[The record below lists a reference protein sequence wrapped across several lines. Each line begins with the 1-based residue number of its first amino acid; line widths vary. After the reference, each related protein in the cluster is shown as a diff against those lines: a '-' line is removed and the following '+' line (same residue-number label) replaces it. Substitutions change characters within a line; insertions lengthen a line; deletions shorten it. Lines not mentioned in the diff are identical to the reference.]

1 MASREAA
8 TPSEC
13 LMRTPKIPAGRAAD
27 TRAAAAGAADPAAG
41 GRAADGRVA
50 DAQATEPQAAD
61 AQVVDAQATE
71 SRAAEARTTETRA
84 TGAGTAETQA
94 AGGRAAA
101 GAPRPGGRL
110 RAGARRAADTIR
122 AVLARH
128 WLLAVLLL
136 AGLVLRVLT
145 QVAYRPVLFYID
157 STRYLYHAGGND
169 PVGYRVPL
177 RLILLAGNLDA
188 VAAVQHVLGLAIAV
202 AIYLVLL
209 RRGCARWLAAL
220 AAAPVLL
227 DAYQLQIEQTVM
239 PDVWFE
245 ALVVAG
251 LALLLWR
258 RWPPWW
264 MAAAAGV
271 VLGLS
276 ATVAQV
282 GEVLLLPAVVYAL
295 AAGGGWRRAL
305 GRAGLLCVA
314 FVVPILVY
322 MGVAAS
328 VTGHFRLS
336 NVGTGGLYGRA
347 AAAADCATLRVPAS
361 QRAMCPTAAQKAALG
376 EDGLL
381 HSPVS
386 PVRRYY
392 AELPAAEASHT
403 VSAFTRA
410 VFAQQPLRVASAI
423 ASDAAKLFAVR
434 RVASPGDTPISRWQ
448 FQVSYPFYSPHATP
462 REVNAAIAQFGGGAP
477 AVTAPLARF
486 LRGYQL
492 GGGYTPGPLYAIAV
506 LAALIGSLSLVV
518 RRRAG
523 PRDRDLALG
532 CLLFFLSGAAVLLV
546 SDVLEFSW
554 RYQLPALI
562 TLPPAGALGLMIIA
576 GRIRSRRRA

>member
-27 TRAAAAGAADPAAG
+27 TRAAAAGAADPAA
-41 GRAADGRVA
+41 DGRMA
-50 DAQATEPQAAD
+50 DAQATEPQAVD
-61 AQVVDAQATE
+61 AHGVDAQATE
-71 SRAAEARTTETRA
+71 SRAAEARTTKTQPTEARA
-84 TGAGTAETQA
+84 AETEA
-94 AGGRAAA
+94 AEGRAAA
-101 GAPRPGGRL
+101 GAPGPGGRL
-110 RAGARRAADTIR
+110 RAGAGRAAGTIR

-136 AGLVLRVLT
+136 AGLVLRVLA
-145 QVAYRPVLFYID
+145 QVGYRPALFYID

-202 AIYLVLL
+202 VIYLVLL

-258 RWPPWW
+258 RRPPWW
-264 MAAAAGV
+264 MTGAAGI

-314 FVVPILVY
+314 FVAPILLY

-392 AELPAAEASHT
+392 AELPPAEASHT

-423 ASDAAKLFAVR
+423 AGDAVKLFAVR

-448 FQVSYPFYSPHATP
+448 FHVSYPFYSPHATP

-477 AVTAPLARF
+477 AVTVPLARF

-562 TLPPAGALGLMIIA
+562 TLPPAGALGLMVIA
-576 GRIRSRRRA
+576 GRIRSRHQA

>member
-27 TRAAAAGAADPAAG
+27 IRAAAAGAADPAADG
-41 GRAADGRVA
+41 RGADGRAPYGRAADGRAA
-50 DAQATEPQAAD
+50 DAQATET
-61 AQVVDAQATE
+61 QVTE
-71 SRAAEARTTETRA
+71 AGTTETRP
-84 TGAGTAETQA
+84 
-94 AGGRAAA
+94 AGGQAAA
-101 GAPRPGGRL
+101 GAPGPGGRL
-110 RAGARRAADTIR
+110 RAGAGRAAGTIR

-202 AIYLVLL
+202 VIYLVLL

-258 RWPPWW
+258 RRPPWW
-264 MAAAAGV
+264 MTGAAGV

-295 AAGGGWRRAL
+295 AAGGGWRQAL

-314 FVVPILVY
+314 FVAPILLY

-392 AELPAAEASHT
+392 AELPPAEASHT

-410 VFAQQPLRVASAI
+410 VLTQQPLRVASAI

-434 RVASPGDTPISRWQ
+434 RVGSPGDTPIARWQ

-492 GGGYTPGPLYAIAV
+492 GGGYTPGPLYAVAV

-523 PRDRDLALG
+523 PRDRELALG
-532 CLLFFLSGAAVLLV
+532 CLLFFLSGLAVLLV

-562 TLPPAGALGLMIIA
+562 TLPPAGALGLMVIA